1 MDTSSY
7 NAISIE
13 QLYLTID
20 IEEKELHQRL
30 RKVKVKVR
38 VEKIPVNQQKEKKV
52 PLRGHITQKKP
63 IELKISDNTG
73 YI

>member
-20 IEEKELHQRL
+20 IEEKELHQGL
-30 RKVKVKVR
+30 RKVKVKFR
-38 VEKIPVNQQKEKKV
+38 VEQIPVNQQTRKRKSSTSGAYNSKEA
-52 PLRGHITQKKP
+52 
-63 IELKISDNTG
+63 D
-73 YI
+73 